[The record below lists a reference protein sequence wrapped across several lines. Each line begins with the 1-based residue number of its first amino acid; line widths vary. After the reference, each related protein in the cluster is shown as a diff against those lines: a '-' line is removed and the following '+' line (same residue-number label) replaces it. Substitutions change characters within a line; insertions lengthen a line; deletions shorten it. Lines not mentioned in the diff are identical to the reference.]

1 MLRWRQ
7 LGRWLMG
14 LVALA
19 TLAWGGMWA
28 LDHGSETAVL
38 PLETVRFDGDLERLS
53 EAELREAVSAHLQG
67 GLLGVDVA
75 ALRRGVEALPW
86 VDTATVRRV
95 WPDTVRI
102 TIREQQPV
110 ARWGEVAL
118 MNAKARVFQP
128 RTLPDGLPS
137 LTGPPGSAARVLE
150 QYQAL
155 RLALTPLG
163 LEPIGLDLDERRA
176 WTVELADGGLIR
188 LGREDT
194 QSRIERLIRAW
205 PRITPAQDQRIAV
218 IDLRYP
224 NGFSLRWTQDED

>member
-1 MLRWRQ
+1 
-7 LGRWLMG
+7 MG
-14 LVALA
+14 LIALVALP
-19 TLAWGGMWA
+19 WGGLWV
-28 LDHGSETAVL
+28 LDHWPATVL
-38 PLETVRFDGDLERLS
+38 PLETVRFDGDLERLG
-53 EAELREAVSAHLQG
+53 ETELREAVSGRLQG

-75 ALRRGVEALPW
+75 ELRRAVESLAW

-102 TIREQQPV
+102 TIRAQQPV

-118 MNAKARVFQP
+118 MNADARVFQP

-137 LTGPPGSAARVLE
+137 LAGPPGSAARVLE

-155 RLALTPLG
+155 RLVLTPLG
-163 LEPIGLDLDERRA
+163 LEPTGLELDERRA
-176 WTVELADGGLIR
+176 WTVELTDGGLIR

-194 QSRIERLIRAW
+194 QSRIERLVRAW
-205 PRITPAQDQRIAV
+205 PGVESAQDQQIAL

-224 NGFSLRWTQDED
+224 NGFAVRWRSDEDGGDDT

>member
-1 MLRWRQ
+1 
-7 LGRWLMG
+7 MG
-14 LVALA
+14 LV
-19 TLAWGGMWA
+19 TLAVLVWGGLWA
-28 LDHGSETAVL
+28 LDNWSEAAVL

-53 EAELREAVSAHLQG
+53 ETELREVVSGHLEG

-75 ALRRGVEALPW
+75 ALRRAVEALAW

-118 MNAKARVFQP
+118 MNANGRVFQP
-128 RTLPDGLPS
+128 QTLPDGLPS
-137 LTGPPGSAARVLE
+137 LTGPPGSAARVLD

-155 RLALTPLG
+155 HLALAPLG
-163 LEPIGLDLDERRA
+163 LRPSGLDLDERRA
-176 WTVELADGGLIR
+176 WTVELAGGGLIR

-194 QSRIERLIRAW
+194 QSRLERLVRAW

-224 NGFSLRWTQDED
+224 NGFALRWTQDED